1 MEITLIG
8 QTDNPVQVCAC
19 AAHGCTHTI
28 AKMPDDFGY
37 TDSGNLVNRV
47 IEYGHESIA
56 EMAIFT
62 FKIDGLSRAASHQ
75 LVRHRMFSYAQQSL
89 RYCQVDTESE
99 WYVLPESIKADLAL
113 KNNYTFLMKQLGQ
126 EYNRLLACG
135 IKPEDAR
142 SILPH
147 STKTNIVMTGNARA
161 WREFLQQ
168 RMCIKA
174 QKEIQTMAVEI
185 YKHLLFIAPPLFQG
199 AFPHCG
205 SKGECKTCKGYHNG
219 ND

>member
-1 MEITLIG
+1 MEIRLIG
-8 QTDNPVQVCAC
+8 QTRNPVQVCAC
-19 AAHGCTHTI
+19 AAHGCTQTTT
-28 AKMPDDFGY
+28 KMPKDFGR
-37 TDSGNLVNRV
+37 TESGNLVNKV

-56 EMAIFT
+56 EMAIFA

-89 RYCQVDTESE
+89 RYCQIDTESE
-99 WYVLPESIKADLAL
+99 WYVIPENIKVDLTL
-113 KNNYTFLMKQLGQ
+113 KNNYNSLMGQIGQ

-147 STKTNIVMTGNARA
+147 STKTNIVMAGNARA
-161 WREFLQQ
+161 WRDFLQQ

-174 QKEIQTMAVEI
+174 QAEIQTIAIEI
-185 YKHLLFIAPPLFQG
+185 YKQLLFTAPPLFQG
-199 AFPHCG
+199 TFPQCG
-205 SKGECKTCKGYHNG
+205 SKGECKTCEGYRHG